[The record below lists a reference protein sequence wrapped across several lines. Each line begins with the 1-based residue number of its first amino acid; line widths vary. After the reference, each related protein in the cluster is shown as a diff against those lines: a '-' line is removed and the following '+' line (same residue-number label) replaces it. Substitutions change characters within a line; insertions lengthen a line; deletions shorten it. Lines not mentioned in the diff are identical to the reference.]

1 MRNLVDKCNEMV
13 TDSEVDESLG
23 SMATDGYPAPPD
35 YVQTS
40 SPEEVEVKQ
49 ASSDLSTPA
58 FSNTQ
63 EIDMDSDLEPGTRPT
78 LVHET
83 VEAIK
88 QKRGQSA
95 VKGRDVLV
103 VLSST
108 DLMRNLLLKSEI
120 LQQRIPNF
128 VKKHG
133 ISLASASQ
141 PQEADHRVKHLLVLT
156 TNSQSRF
163 NMPTLERSDLSTL
176 VSRTKL
182 AAGDEQ
188 QTTETVKE
196 TKIKTEPLS
205 NGIHPKHISTP
216 QPKEVQKATADWSIA
231 YGIFFRI
238 LLSTST
244 LSVARVGLP
253 KLADAALPLLE
264 GVMAVA
270 NFYDCEPASLAF
282 KTLSYDWITN
292 GTLYSAIATAP
303 IRWLALA
310 VKLQSELVYKEA
322 FVHVVGLHSQKK
334 VDLDG
339 LPESVVTLVKE
350 RVNQERMK
358 RYEVDEELLLTTI
371 RMQTTPAGAA
381 KWTTVMTT
389 KAAPV
394 SQHRHSTV
402 YDTVNLWRDYI
413 ADHLSLL
420 KFLAA
425 APSDGVST
433 ARPTPTCSH
442 PTNAN
447 SHATT
452 STPECLTIAGFYR
465 LLAQAGDAYLP
476 ADQVEAK
483 WNSEDYG
490 DDFKTIR
497 TYLAVLKKKAKEIV
511 EPLVKSNLFLDER
524 ERVGLEYL
532 TCVEVGRLPWGDG
545 LGEGTGEEE
554 GEMLDDW
561 EMDGV

>member
-1 MRNLVDKCNEMV
+1 MRDLVDKCNEMV
-13 TDSEVDESLG
+13 NDLEVDESLD
-23 SMATDGYPAPPD
+23 SMAADGYPAPPD
-35 YVQTS
+35 YIQTS
-40 SPEEVEVKQ
+40 SPEGVEVKQ
-49 ASSDLSTPA
+49 ASSDFSTPA
-58 FSNTQ
+58 SSNTQ
-63 EIDMDSDLEPGTRPT
+63 EIDMDGDLGPGEKPT
-78 LVHET
+78 LVYET

-88 QKRGQSA
+88 QKRGHSA

-128 VKKHG
+128 VKKHR

-141 PQEADHRVKHLLVLT
+141 PQEADHRVKYLLAFT
-156 TNSQSRF
+156 TDSQSRF
-163 NMPTLERSDLSTL
+163 DMRTLERRDLSTL
-176 VSRTKL
+176 VTRTKL
-182 AAGDEQ
+182 GGDEQ
-188 QTTETVKE
+188 ETAETVKE
-196 TKIKTEPLS
+196 SKIKSETLS
-205 NGIHPKHISTP
+205 NGIHPKNIFTTP
-216 QPKEVQKATADWSIA
+216 QPKEVQKATVDWPFA
-231 YGIFFRI
+231 YSIFFRI
-238 LLSTST
+238 LLSTSN

-264 GVMAVA
+264 SVMAVA

-292 GTLYSAIATAP
+292 GTLYPAIAAAP
-303 IRWLALA
+303 VRWLALA

-322 FVHVVGLHSQKK
+322 FVHVVGLNSQKK

-350 RVNQERMK
+350 RVDQERMK

-381 KWTTVMTT
+381 KSTTVMTT

-420 KFLAA
+420 KFLGAT
-425 APSDGVST
+425 PSDGVST
-433 ARPTPTCSH
+433 ARPTPMCSH
-442 PTNAN
+442 PTNVN
-447 SHATT
+447 SHAKT
-452 STPECLTIAGFYR
+452 STPECLTVASFYR

-497 TYLAVLKKKAKEIV
+497 TYLAVLKKRAREIV
-511 EPLVKSNLFLDER
+511 EPLVKRNLFLDER
-524 ERVGLEYL
+524 ERVRLEYL

-554 GEMLDDW
+554 GEMLADW
-561 EMDGV
+561 EMDGI

>member
-1 MRNLVDKCNEMV
+1 MRDLVDKYNEMV
-13 TDSEVDESLG
+13 TDSEAHESSD
-23 SMATDGYPAPPD
+23 SMTSDGNPTPPN
-35 YVQTS
+35 YIQTS
-40 SPEEVEVKQ
+40 SQGKGEAKQ
-49 ASSDLSTPA
+49 AHSDLSTPA
-58 FSNTQ
+58 SSNTQ
-63 EIDMDSDLEPGTRPT
+63 ELDMDSDLEPGARPT

-88 QKRGQSA
+88 QKRGHSA
-95 VKGRDVLV
+95 AKGRDVLV
-103 VLSST
+103 VLSSA

-141 PQEADHRVKHLLVLT
+141 PQEADHRVKCLLVLT
-156 TNSQSRF
+156 TDSQSRF
-163 NMPTLERSDLSTL
+163 DMPTLERSGLNTL
-176 VSRTKL
+176 VTRTKF
-182 AAGDEQ
+182 AGDEQ
-188 QTTETVKE
+188 PTAETVKE
-196 TKIKTEPLS
+196 TNIKTETLS
-205 NGIHPKHISTP
+205 NGIHPENISTP
-216 QPKEVQKATADWSIA
+216 PPKEVHKATADWSIA

-238 LLSTST
+238 LLSTSS

-270 NFYDCEPASLAF
+270 KFYDCGPASLAF

-292 GTLYSAIATAP
+292 GTFYPAIAAAP
-303 IRWLALA
+303 VRWLALA

-322 FVHVVGLHSQKK
+322 FVHVVGLHSQRK

-339 LPESVVTLVKE
+339 LPEPVVTLVKE
-350 RVNQERMK
+350 RVDEERMK

-371 RMQTTPAGAA
+371 RLQTTSAGAA
-381 KWTTVMTT
+381 ESTTVMTT

-394 SQHRHSTV
+394 SQHRHSSV

-442 PTNAN
+442 PANAN
-447 SHATT
+447 GHAKT
-452 STPECLTIAGFYR
+452 STRECLTIADFYR

-476 ADQVEAK
+476 ADKVEAK
-483 WNSEDYG
+483 WNSEDCG

-497 TYLAVLKKKAKEIV
+497 TYLAVLKKRAKGIV

-532 TCVEVGRLPWGDG
+532 TCVEVGRLPWGAG
-545 LGEGTGEEE
+545 FGEGTGEDE
-554 GEMLDDW
+554 GERLDDW

>member
-13 TDSEVDESLG
+13 TDSEVDESLD
-23 SMATDGYPAPPD
+23 SMAKDGYPAPPD
-35 YVQTS
+35 YIQTS

-58 FSNTQ
+58 SSNTQ
-63 EIDMDSDLEPGTRPT
+63 EIDMDSDLEPGARPT

-88 QKRGQSA
+88 QKRGHSA

-128 VKKHG
+128 IKKHG
-133 ISLASASQ
+133 ISLASTSQ
-141 PQEADHRVKHLLVLT
+141 PQEADHRVKYLLVLT
-156 TNSQSRF
+156 TDRQSRF
-163 NMPTLERSDLSTL
+163 DMPTLERSDLSTL
-176 VSRTKL
+176 VNRTKV
-182 AAGDEQ
+182 AGDEQ
-188 QTTETVKE
+188 QTVETVKE

-205 NGIHPKHISTP
+205 NGIHPKHLSTP

-231 YGIFFRI
+231 YSIFFRI
-238 LLSTST
+238 LLNTST
-244 LSVARVGLP
+244 LSVARVGLS
-253 KLADAALPLLE
+253 KSAGAALSLVE

-270 NFYDCEPASLAF
+270 SFYDCEPASLAF

-292 GTLYSAIATAP
+292 GTLYPAIAAAP
-303 IRWLALA
+303 VRWLALA

-322 FVHVVGLHSQKK
+322 FVHVVGLHSQRK

-339 LPESVVTLVKE
+339 LPESVVTLIRE

-381 KWTTVMTT
+381 KSTTVMTT

-394 SQHRHSTV
+394 SQNRHSTV
-402 YDTVNLWRDYI
+402 YDTVNLWRDYT
-413 ADHLSLL
+413 ADHLSQL
-420 KFLAA
+420 KLLAA
-425 APSDGVST
+425 APSDGFTT

-442 PTNAN
+442 PTNAS
-447 SHATT
+447 SHAKT

-465 LLAQAGDAYLP
+465 LFAQAGDAYLP

-497 TYLAVLKKKAKEIV
+497 TYLAVLKKRAKEIV
-511 EPLVKSNLFLDER
+511 GPLVKSNLFLDER
-524 ERVGLEYL
+524 ERVRLEYL

-554 GEMLDDW
+554 GEMLADW

>member
-1 MRNLVDKCNEMV
+1 MV
-13 TDSEVDESLG
+13 TDSEVDKSLD
-23 SMATDGYPAPPD
+23 SMAADGYPAPPD
-35 YVQTS
+35 YIQTS
-40 SPEEVEVKQ
+40 SLEEVEVKQ

-58 FSNTQ
+58 SSNTQ
-63 EIDMDSDLEPGTRPT
+63 EIDMDGDLEPVEKPT
-78 LVHET
+78 LVDET
-83 VEAIK
+83 VDAIK
-88 QKRGQSA
+88 QKRGHSA

-128 VKKHG
+128 IKKHG
-133 ISLASASQ
+133 ISLASVPQ
-141 PQEADHRVKHLLVLT
+141 PQGADDRVKYLLLLNT
-156 TNSQSRF
+156 DSQARID
-163 NMPTLERSDLSTL
+163 MPTLERSDLNTRVSSTNL
-176 VSRTKL
+176 VGNK
-182 AAGDEQ
+182 Q
-188 QTTETVKE
+188 QTAETVKE
-196 TKIKTEPLS
+196 TNIKTETLS
-205 NGIHPKHISTP
+205 NGIHPKNISTT

-231 YGIFFRI
+231 YSIFFRI

-292 GTLYSAIATAP
+292 GTFYPAIAAAP
-303 IRWLALA
+303 VRWLALA

-339 LPESVVTLVKE
+339 LPESVVNLVKE
-350 RVNQERMK
+350 RVDQERMK
-358 RYEVDEELLLTTI
+358 RHEVDEELLLTTI

-381 KWTTVMTT
+381 KSTTVMTT

-413 ADHLSLL
+413 GDHLSLL

-425 APSDGVST
+425 APSDGVYT
-433 ARPTPTCSH
+433 ARPTSMCSH

-447 SHATT
+447 SHAKT
-452 STPECLTIAGFYR
+452 STPESLTIAGFYR

-483 WNSEDYG
+483 WNSEGYG

-497 TYLAVLKKKAKEIV
+497 TYLAVLKKRAKEIV
-511 EPLVKSNLFLDER
+511 GPLVKSNLFLDER

-554 GEMLDDW
+554 REMLDDW